1 MSEVIT
7 LDINSPPVRYLCKKD
22 KRLAKV
28 VCMVG
33 PITYTMYEDEPYA
46 FLIHEIIE
54 QMLSVKA
61 GNKIFKR
68 FTKLCGG
75 TISPEIVSSLT
86 DEQIKSTGTSIN
98 KVRCIRSLTDA
109 IITESISLN
118 TFQDYQDE
126 DVIKDLTS
134 IKGIGQWTAKMF
146 LIFVLNRNDILPYE
160 DVAFLQS
167 YQWLYKTNIIDK
179 ASVEKKCKK
188 WKPYSSIAARYM
200 YRALDIGLT
209 KEEFHLYQGGLT

>member
-1 MSEVIT
+1 
-7 LDINSPPVRYLCKKD
+7 
-22 KRLAKV
+22 
-28 VCMVG
+28 
-33 PITYTMYEDEPYA
+33 
-46 FLIHEIIE
+46 
-54 QMLSVKA
+54 MLSSSMKSLNRCSRQRQ
-61 GNKIFKR
+61 GIKYFGR
-68 FTKLCGG
+68 FTELCGG
-75 TISPEIVSSLT
+75 IISPEIVSSLT

-109 IITESISLN
+109 IIDKSLSLDA
-118 TFQDYQDE
+118 FRDYQDE

-146 LIFVLNRNDILPYE
+146 LLFVLNRNDILPYE

-179 ASVEKKCKK
+179 SSVEKRCKK

-200 YRALDIGLT
+200 YRALDSGLT
-209 KEEFHLYQGGLT
+209 KEEFHLHKGEQKCHTLI